1 MQQMGTDKIYYC
13 VILEFRAADPL
24 GVSNTV
30 VELLPRRRRE
40 ALAGALRQV
49 PPPVDRASDKLLY
62 AGHEDAL
69 KAVQVMRG
77 VADQISIQ
85 QMQRRNDMET
95 ETVYGWPAGWRRAA
109 TSTCR
114 SPCAS
119 RSEDGRGRRGADG
132 G

>member
-13 VILEFRAADPL
+13 VTLEFRAGDPL

-40 ALAGALRQV
+40 ALASALQQV

-62 AGHEDAL
+62 EGRDDARR
-69 KAVQVMRG
+69 AAQIMRG

-95 ETVYGWPAGWRRAA
+95 ETVYGLAGWL
-109 TSTCR
+109 
-114 SPCAS
+114 AS
-119 RSEDGRGRRGADG
+119 SGHQYVPISVREPV
-132 G
+132 